1 VATYSVFLGFLAY
14 FFGSN
19 PEIDRASGSIVDA
32 TFAPLNFDARRVVP
46 GTQRNQM
53 PAIRFVLRV
62 SVLTGALLGAT
73 TGRAEPA
80 HKTDV
85 VRAAEPNESLGEPE
99 TVAKERARLLFEKG
113 ANAYRDG
120 RFYDAVDIF
129 LEINRLYPDPKLSF
143 NVGKAFEGL
152 GNQPG
157 ALRYYREYLRRL
169 PDAPDKREVEQ
180 HVEQIELALSQRGI
194 QQITVLSSPDGATVL
209 LDGQAVGVTPWTG
222 ESFAGKHRIQIAAAQ
237 FQPIEAVIEIDL
249 HRARDFQFEL
259 RAMPKPAPVVAR
271 APQRSEPKIT
281 ALTLG
286 TFGTGLALLGTAL
299 IAQAASG
306 SDAHGATRTAAFF
319 AGSGAGVSLLG
330 GVMLYF
336 DLNPSSGAKS
346 GVTGISF
353 DGPGLEHSR

>member
-1 VATYSVFLGFLAY
+1 
-14 FFGSN
+14 
-19 PEIDRASGSIVDA
+19 
-32 TFAPLNFDARRVVP
+32 
-46 GTQRNQM
+46 M
-53 PAIRFVLRV
+53 PDIPFVLRV
-62 SVLTGALLGAT
+62 SALACALLSTA

-80 HKTDV
+80 RPIAV
-85 VRAAEPNESLGEPE
+85 ARAAEPHESLGEPE
-99 TVAKERARLLFEKG
+99 AVAKERARLLFEKG

-152 GNQPG
+152 GNQSG

-169 PDAPDKREVEQ
+169 PDAPDKHEVEA
-180 HVEQIELALSQRGI
+180 HIEQLELALAQRGV
-194 QQITVLSSPDGATVL
+194 QQLTVLSSPEGATVL

-222 ESFAGKHRIQIAAAQ
+222 ESFAGKHRIALSAAQ
-237 FQPIEAVIEIDL
+237 FQTSEAVIEVDL
-249 HRARDFQFEL
+249 HRARDFAFEL
-259 RAMPKPAPVVAR
+259 QALPKLSRAATPTQPR
-271 APQRSEPKIT
+271 AEPKIT

-286 TFGTGLALLGTAL
+286 TFGAGLALLGTAL
-299 IAQAASG
+299 VAQAASG
-306 SDAHGATRTAAFF
+306 SDSHGATRTAAFF

-330 GVMLYF
+330 GFMLYF

-353 DGPGLEHSR
+353 DGPGLEHSH